1 MILKSLVIREMLML
15 LRNKNRMRYHFI
27 PTRMAVIKKA
37 ITNVG
42 EDVEKLEY
50 SYISGM
56 FLKWYNHFRKYF
68 GDFSKG

>member
-1 MILKSLVIREMLML
+1 
-15 LRNKNRMRYHFI
+15 
-27 PTRMAVIKKA
+27 MAVIKKA